1 MIICIFFLIATIV
14 IIFII
19 LGIPLLALLAQSIGE
34 RKELNEKIVK
44 ERDLLNGKIDLL
56 TKALKTQN
64 DLLSSQNVKLNDQN
78 EKIEV
83 NANEIKVLESFKTFY
98 GFERIGKYGYF
109 QKLEEKMT
117 YEDGQKACS
126 KIFGHIIEFN
136 MNSIDYSG
144 ESVFAQFVI
153 YQVIFLH

>member
-64 DLLSSQNVKLNDQN
+64 DLLSNQNVKLKDQN
-78 EKIEV
+78 EKIE
-83 NANEIKVLESFKTFY
+83 VLESFKTFY

-126 KIFGHIIEFN
+126 KIFGHIIEFD
-136 MNSIDYSG
+136 MNSNDYSR
-144 ESVFAQFVI
+144 ERVFAQLLI
-153 YQVIFLH
+153 YQVIFL

>member
-1 MIICIFFLIATIV
+1 M
-14 IIFII
+14 
-19 LGIPLLALLAQSIGE
+19 LALLAQSIGE

-64 DLLSSQNVKLNDQN
+64 DLLSNQNVKLKDQN
-78 EKIEV
+78 EKIE
-83 NANEIKVLESFKTFY
+83 VLESFKTFY

-126 KIFGHIIEFN
+126 KIFGHIIEFD
-136 MNSIDYSG
+136 MNSNDYSG